1 MMVLALSAFAL
12 VEGLSTTKDCCQTT
26 VTANEI
32 SKQVGLNMNIV
43 KTSTKPVSM
52 YINLPFFEQLCCY
65 VTSGDFASRMDNINL
80 VSISLQN
87 FPYRIHFLT
96 NLAYKLQILLI
107 LQNCCG
113 DDKHKL
119 ELCKKKKTPTSI

>member
-1 MMVLALSAFAL
+1 
-12 VEGLSTTKDCCQTT
+12 
-26 VTANEI
+26 
-32 SKQVGLNMNIV
+32 MNIV

-87 FPYRIHFLT
+87 FPYRIHFLP

-119 ELCKKKKTPTSI
+119 ELCKKNKKKYLPVYNCASVQQTVKTYPKTGCIFKHWNGLAAYSSLQS

>member
-1 MMVLALSAFAL
+1 
-12 VEGLSTTKDCCQTT
+12 
-26 VTANEI
+26 
-32 SKQVGLNMNIV
+32 MNIV

-119 ELCKKKKTPTSI
+119 ELCKKKNLPVYNCANEQQTVKTYPKTGRIFKYWNGLAAYSSLQS

>member
-1 MMVLALSAFAL
+1 
-12 VEGLSTTKDCCQTT
+12 
-26 VTANEI
+26 
-32 SKQVGLNMNIV
+32 MNIV
-43 KTSTKPVSM
+43 KTSTKPISM
-52 YINLPFFEQLCCY
+52 YINSPFFEQLCCY

-87 FPYRIHFLT
+87 FPYCIHFLL

-113 DDKHKL
+113 DGKHKL
-119 ELCKKKKTPTSI
+119 ELCKKKKHLPVPVYNCASVQQTVKTYPKTACIFKYWNGLAAFSSLQS